1 VSTIAEI
8 EGAEMTVK
16 PKKPMPHP
24 DDLIVIRMSLTFQAE
39 LNPYAKDP
47 PALDVT
53 EILDTMSVAEA
64 PEYLEKVVSAIRDRR
79 LYGLMQQQAAE
90 FAVGSGD
97 WIEKLPEDLIAEA
110 TADDV
115 GD

>member
-1 VSTIAEI
+1 MIT
-8 EGAEMTVK
+8 K

-24 DDLIVIRMSLTFQAE
+24 DDFIVIGISLTFQAE
-39 LNPYAKDP
+39 LNPEAQDP
-47 PALDVT
+47 PALDVI
-53 EILDTMSVAEA
+53 EILETMGTAEA
-64 PEYLEKVVSAIRDRR
+64 PEYLEKVVSAVRDRR

-90 FAVGSGD
+90 SAVGSGD

-110 TADDV
+110 TADDA

>member
-1 VSTIAEI
+1 MIT
-8 EGAEMTVK
+8 K
-16 PKKPMPHP
+16 PKKLMPHP
-24 DDLIVIRMSLTFQAE
+24 DDFIVIGVSLTFQAE
-39 LNPYAKDP
+39 LNPEAQDP

-53 EILDTMSVAEA
+53 EMEDTMGAADA
-64 PEYLEKVVSAIRDRR
+64 PVYLEKVLSAIRERR
-79 LYGLMQQQAAE
+79 LYGLMQQESAE